1 MAENDQKEVRRPGRI
16 WHRILVGLVVC
27 GAFLIVL
34 HRPILLAIGRQIVL
48 RYAAGQNLKID
59 FRLEGNPFSHLNVR
73 NLRAIPT
80 GASGIES
87 IDIDY
92 LYVDYNLLGLA
103 RHGLSHFLQDVEARS
118 AQVVLN
124 PAKAPPRKPRPRQK
138 LKLPSLFPERIRL
151 ANATLVVRADPND
164 FIVERVDLELN
175 PRGPGDV
182 RIGELQLP
190 SGDSWS
196 RISGQTSYANKN
208 LVLRDVVLSDQEQIR
223 SLNVDAS
230 CIDTKTLGL
239 KLDCAIG
246 GGQLSA
252 SAGLIETASSL
263 NAKINVT
270 GQKIDAESLNKFLL
284 LPDGY
289 LSGEIER
296 LALDATGAIDV
307 PRTWNGTMSLQ
318 ISNVDRPE
326 IHCDSGVVEVS
337 AEQGRATLRSADI
350 LQDKNEF
357 HLRGTMDLPSVI
369 EDFGRTP
376 TSLEIAGAAPDL
388 QRLTAGTAVH
398 FTGSAQFTG
407 KIDIAN
413 ANVNATLGVTA
424 NTVGFSDG
432 TVDKLNCTL
441 RASKGIAR
449 ADTKRPWFADLR
461 TAMEF
466 DLAGIHYRD
475 VIIDSIE
482 GSLNGSDDI
491 LGLDRLSLRRNQNE
505 LNVRGRYKLPVEV
518 GKAFSQPAELDVAL
532 NAPEVGDF
540 WIKDS
545 PNKLSG
551 PLQLTGQIEWKQQTA
566 NGQVSI
572 SGSNLKMRDLVFHQ
586 LSTQCSI
593 SNSIVYLNDCR
604 ANLNDSDF
612 FNATGRLNLRQPYQ
626 YNGKISASVA
636 NLSTLQPLFRTFG
649 NQNELAG
656 SMTLDWE
663 GEGQGMTV
671 SQPSYSKST
680 PKAFGVAPWKNSGKL
695 KLVLEKGRYGD
706 TRSLRANIDASY
718 SPEGL
723 DVPIIFF
730 ASGTTDFQ
738 AVAQAKGE
746 TLEITRIQL
755 DQGQAR
761 FASGYVSFPLVWRNL
776 GTNAAAIPSSGKVF
790 VTIQSENLDL
800 KKLFSD
806 LGIKAGT
813 SGTLNAR
820 LDADG
825 TIGDLNASLNLQMRD
840 LRNDRWRKMEPA
852 TFDLNA
858 QAVHD
863 RMTVLGK
870 LQQARI
876 QPLELNADMPFDIPK
891 ITRARKLPDET
902 PITAKARLPR
912 SSVNFVRQFVP
923 ELEQLDGDLGLDVDV
938 SGTIGKPVFSGAGDV
953 TVNVARFTNATI
965 PALTNFS
972 ARLSFAQNALSLER
986 FGGNLA
992 GGPFTMNGRV
1002 TFPKLT
1008 EPTLD
1013 LKLKADSVLLARNDT
1028 LTARADADIRVT
1040 GPIAAAT
1047 VSGNVAMTDSHI
1059 LKNIDLIPIG
1069 LPGRPAPEPPSERP
1083 QFSFPNPP
1091 LRDWKFDV
1099 AIKTKDP
1106 VLIRGNLATGGAIAD
1121 IKLAG
1126 TGLRPE
1132 LRGTVRLENV
1142 EATLPFSRLEVS
1154 QGFLYFDPSDSMNPK
1169 LELHGTS
1176 VIRDYTVRVYVYGTV
1191 LAPEAIFT
1199 SEPPLPQ
1206 EEIISL
1212 IATGA
1217 TRDELSGR
1225 GNVLAGRAA
1234 MLLVQ
1239 QLYRKIFKK
1248 GEPTQSNEFF
1258 NRLDLDVGAVD
1269 PRTGRQQVSARFK
1282 ISDQFVLMGDVGVGG
1297 DYRGMLKYLIR
1308 FR

>member
-1 MAENDQKEVRRPGRI
+1 VAENDQNEVRRHGRI
-16 WHRILVGLVVC
+16 WHRVLVGLAACV
-27 GAFLIVL
+27 GLLIVF
-34 HRPILLAIGRQIVL
+34 HRPILLAIGRQIAL
-48 RYAAGQNLKID
+48 RFAAGQNLKID
-59 FRLEGNPFSHLNVR
+59 FRLEGNPFSHLTVR
-73 NLRAIPT
+73 NFHALPT
-80 GASGIES
+80 GSSAVES

-92 LYVDYNLLGLA
+92 LYVDYSLLGLA
-103 RHGLSHFLQDVEARS
+103 RHGLSHFLQDVETRS

-124 PAKAPPRKPRPRQK
+124 PAKAPPRKPHLKQK
-138 LKLPSLFPERIRL
+138 LKLPSIFPERVRL
-151 ANATLVVRADPND
+151 ADATLVVRGEPND
-164 FIVERVDLELN
+164 FFVKHLDVDLN
-175 PRGPGDV
+175 PRAPGEV

-196 RISGQTSYANKN
+196 RISGQTSYTNKN
-208 LVLRDVVLSDQEQIR
+208 LVLRDLVLSDQEQIR
-223 SLNVDAS
+223 FLNVDAS
-230 CIDTKTLGL
+230 RIDTKTLGL

-252 SAGLIETASSL
+252 SAGLIETESSL
-263 NAKINVT
+263 NAKVNVVAE
-270 GQKIDAESLNKFLL
+270 KIDAESLNEFLL
-284 LPDGY
+284 LPEGY
-289 LSGEIER
+289 LSGEIAR
-296 LALDATGAIDV
+296 LSLDATGTIDL
-307 PRTWNGTMSLQ
+307 PRTWNGLMSLQ

-326 IHCDSGVVEVS
+326 IHFDSGVVEIS

-350 LQDKNEF
+350 VQDKNEF
-357 HLRGTMDLPSVI
+357 HFHGTMELPSVI

-376 TSLEIAGAAPDL
+376 TTLEIAGTAPDL
-388 QRLTAGTAVH
+388 QRLTTGTPVQL
-398 FTGSAQFTG
+398 TGLAQFTG
-407 KIDIAN
+407 KIEIAN
-413 ANVNATLGVTA
+413 ANVNANLGVTA
-424 NTVGFSDG
+424 NAVGFLDG

-441 RASKGIAR
+441 RASKSVAR

-466 DLAGIHYRD
+466 DLAGIRYRD
-475 VIIDSIE
+475 VTIDSIE

-505 LNVRGRYKLPVEV
+505 LNVHGRYKLPVEV
-518 GKAFSQPAELDVAL
+518 GKASSQPGELDVAL
-532 NAPEVGDF
+532 NAPEAGDF
-540 WIKDS
+540 WVADS

-551 PLQLTGQIEWKQQTA
+551 PLQLAAQIEWKQQTA

-572 SGSNLKMRDLVFHQ
+572 SGSNLKMRDLVFHE

-593 SNSIVYLNDCR
+593 FNNVIYVNDCR
-604 ANLNDSDF
+604 ASLNDSDF
-612 FNATGRLNLRQPYQ
+612 FNATGRLNLRQPYH

-636 NLSTLQPLFRTFG
+636 NLSTLQPLLRTFG

-656 SMTLDWE
+656 SVTLDWE
-663 GEGQGMTV
+663 GEGQGMTA
-671 SQPSYSKST
+671 SQPSYSQST

-695 KLVLEKGRYGD
+695 KFILEKGRYGD

-730 ASGTTDFQ
+730 ASGNTDFQ

-790 VTIQSENLDL
+790 ATIQSENLDL

-825 TIGDLNASLNLQMRD
+825 TIGDLTASLTLQMRD
-840 LRNDRWRKMEPA
+840 LRNDRWPKMEPA

-858 QAVHD
+858 QTVHD
-863 RMTVLGK
+863 RLTVLGK

-876 QPLELNADMPFDIPK
+876 HPLELNADMPFDIPK
-891 ITRARKLPDET
+891 IARARKLPDDT

-923 ELEQLDGDLGLDVDV
+923 ELEQLDGDLGLDVDL
-938 SGTIGKPVFSGAGDV
+938 SGTFGKPVFSGAGDV
-953 TVNVARFTNATI
+953 TVNTARFTNATI

-972 ARLSFAQNALSLER
+972 ARLSFSQNALSLER

-1028 LTARADADIRVT
+1028 LTARADANIAVS

-1047 VSGNVAMTDSHI
+1047 VTGNVAMTNSHI

-1121 IKLAG
+1121 IKLSG

-1132 LRGTVRLENV
+1132 LQGTVRLENV

-1169 LELHGTS
+1169 VELHGTS

-1217 TRDELSGR
+1217 TRSELSGR

-1248 GEPTQSNEFF
+1248 GEPTQSNEIF

-1282 ISDQFVLMGDVGVGG
+1282 IGDQFVLMGDVGVGG

>member
-1 MAENDQKEVRRPGRI
+1 VAENDQKEVRRPGRI
-16 WHRILVGLVVC
+16 WHRVLVALAACV
-27 GAFLIVL
+27 ALLIIF
-34 HRPILLAIGRQIVL
+34 HRPILLTIGRQIVL
-48 RYAAGQNLKID
+48 RYAARENLKVD
-59 FRLEGNPFSHLNVR
+59 FRLEGNPFSHLTVR

-87 IDIDY
+87 IDIDQ
-92 LYVDYNLLGLA
+92 LYIDYSLLGLA
-103 RHGLSHFLQDVEARS
+103 RHGLSHFLQDVRAHS

-124 PAKAPPRKPRPRQK
+124 PAKAPPRKPRPKQK
-138 LKLPSLFPERIRL
+138 VKLLSLFPERIRL
-151 ANATLVVRADPND
+151 ANATLVIRADPND
-164 FIVERVDLELN
+164 FIVEQVDLDLN
-175 PRGPGDV
+175 PRSPGDV

-196 RISGQTSYANKN
+196 RISGQTSYVNKN
-208 LVLRDVVLSDQEQIR
+208 LVLRDLVLSDQEQIR
-223 SLNVDAS
+223 FLNVDAS
-230 CIDTKTLGL
+230 RIDTKTLGL

-252 SAGLIETASSL
+252 SAGLIETESSL
-263 NAKINVT
+263 NAKINVAA
-270 GQKIDAESLNKFLL
+270 QKFAAESLNKFLL
-284 LPDGY
+284 LPEGY
-289 LSGEIER
+289 LSGDIER
-296 LALDATGAIDV
+296 IALDATGAIDL

-326 IHCDSGVVEVS
+326 IHFDSGVVEVS
-337 AEQGRATLRSADI
+337 AEQGRAALRSADVV
-350 LQDKNEF
+350 QDKNEF
-357 HLRGTMDLPSVI
+357 HLRGTMELPAVI
-369 EDFGRTP
+369 EDLGRTP
-376 TSLEIAGAAPDL
+376 TTLEIAGTAPDL
-388 QRLTAGTAVH
+388 QRLTTGTPVQL
-398 FTGSAQFTG
+398 TGSAQFTG

-441 RASKGIAR
+441 RASKNVAR

-466 DLAGIHYRD
+466 DLAGIRYRD
-475 VIIDSIE
+475 HIIDLVQ

-505 LNVRGRYKLPVEV
+505 LNVRGRYKLPIEV
-518 GKAFSQPAELDVAL
+518 GKASSQPAELDVAL
-532 NAPEVGDF
+532 NAPEAGDF
-540 WIKDS
+540 WTADS

-551 PLQLTGQIEWKQQTA
+551 PLQLTAQIEWKQQTA

-572 SGSNLKMRDLVFHQ
+572 SGSNLKMRDLVFHE
-586 LSTQCSI
+586 LRTQCSI

-604 ANLNDSDF
+604 ASLNDSDF

-636 NLSTLQPLFRTFG
+636 NLSTLQPLLRTFG

-656 SMTLDWE
+656 SVTLDWE
-663 GEGQGMTV
+663 GERQGMTA
-671 SQPSYSKST
+671 SQPSHSQST
-680 PKAFGVAPWKNSGKL
+680 ATQAVAPWKNSGKL
-695 KLVLEKGRYGD
+695 KFVLEKGRYGN
-706 TRSLRANIDASY
+706 TQSLRANIDASY

-730 ASGTTDFQ
+730 ASGNTDFQ

-776 GTNAAAIPSSGKVF
+776 GTNATAIPSSGKVF
-790 VTIQSENLDL
+790 ATIQSENLDL
-800 KKLFSD
+800 KKLSSD
-806 LGIKAGT
+806 LGIKART

-825 TIGDLNASLNLQMRD
+825 TIEDLNASLNLQMRD
-840 LRNDRWRKMEPA
+840 LRNDRWPKMEPA

-858 QAVHD
+858 QTVHD
-863 RMTVLGK
+863 RLTVLGK

-876 QPLELNADMPFDIPK
+876 QPLELNASMPFEIPK
-891 ITRARKLPDET
+891 IARARKLPDDT
-902 PITAKARLPR
+902 PITAKAGLPR

-923 ELEQLDGDLGLDVDV
+923 ELEQLDGDLGLDVNV

-986 FGGNLA
+986 FGGDLA

-1002 TFPKLT
+1002 TFQKLT
-1008 EPTLD
+1008 QPTLD

-1028 LTARADADIRVT
+1028 LTARADADITVT
-1040 GPIAAAT
+1040 GPFAAAT
-1047 VSGNVAMTDSHI
+1047 VTGNVAMTNSHI

-1126 TGLRPE
+1126 TGLRPA
-1132 LRGTVRLENV
+1132 LQGTVRLENV

-1154 QGFLYFDPSDSMNPK
+1154 QGFLYFDPSDSMNPR
-1169 LELHGTS
+1169 LELRGTS
-1176 VIRDYTVRVYVYGTV
+1176 VIRDYTVRVYVYGTM

-1217 TRDELSGR
+1217 TRGELSGR

-1282 ISDQFVLMGDVGVGG
+1282 ISDQFVLVGDVGVGG

>member
-1 MAENDQKEVRRPGRI
+1 M
-16 WHRILVGLVVC
+16 VGLAACV
-27 GAFLIVL
+27 ALLAIF
-34 HRPILLAIGRQIVL
+34 HRPILLTLGRQIVV
-48 RYAAGQNLKID
+48 RYAAREHLKVD
-59 FRLEGNPFSHLNVR
+59 FRLEGNPFSHLTVR
-73 NLRAIPT
+73 NFRAIPT
-80 GASGIES
+80 GASRIES
-87 IDIDY
+87 IDIDQ
-92 LYVDYNLLGLA
+92 LYVDYSLFGLT
-103 RHGLSHFLQDVEARS
+103 RHGLSHFLEDIEVRS

-124 PAKAPPRKPRPRQK
+124 PARGPPPKPRPKQK
-138 LKLPSLFPERIRL
+138 PKLPSTFPERIRL
-151 ANATLVVRADPND
+151 ADATLVIRDKPND
-164 FIVERVDLELN
+164 FVVEHVDLDLN
-175 PRGPGDV
+175 PRSPGEL
-182 RIGELQLP
+182 RIEKLQLP

-196 RISGQTSYANKN
+196 RISGQTSYTNKN
-208 LVLRDVVLSDQEQIR
+208 LVLRDLVLSDQEQIR

-230 CIDTKTLGL
+230 RIDDKTLGL
-239 KLDCAIG
+239 KLDSGIG
-246 GGQLSA
+246 GGQLWA
-252 SAGLIETASSL
+252 SAELTETESSL
-263 NAKINVT
+263 NATISTIAEN
-270 GQKIDAESLNKFLL
+270 IAAESLNKFLG
-284 LPDGY
+284 LPSDY
-289 LSGEIER
+289 LAGELQALT
-296 LALDATGAIDV
+296 LAWKGVIDQ
-307 PRTWNGTMSLQ
+307 PRTWSGTMTLWTANMHGLGINFDSG
-318 ISNVDRPE
+318 NVD
-326 IHCDSGVVEVS
+326 VS
-337 AEQGRATLRSADI
+337 VGGGKANLRAADI
-350 LQDKNEF
+350 IQDKNEF
-357 HLRGTMDLPSVI
+357 HLRGTMELPSVA

-376 TSLEIAGAAPDL
+376 TTLEIAGTAPDL
-388 QRLTAGTAVH
+388 QRLTTGTPVQLI
-398 FTGSAQFTG
+398 GSAQFTG
-407 KIDIAN
+407 KIDIVN
-413 ANVNATLGVTA
+413 ANVNTTLGVTA
-424 NTVGFSDG
+424 NAVGFSDG

-441 RASKGIAR
+441 RASKVLAPR
-449 ADTKRPWFADLR
+449 NQKPASTPLATVKTAWFADLR

-466 DLAGIHYRD
+466 DLAGIRYRD
-475 VIIDSIE
+475 HIIDSVE

-505 LNVRGRYKLPVEV
+505 LNVRGRYQLPEEV
-518 GKAFSQPAELDVAL
+518 GKASSQPAELDVAL

-540 WIKDS
+540 WVADS

-551 PLQLTGQIEWKQQTA
+551 PLQLTAQIGWKQQTA
-566 NGQVSI
+566 DGQISI
-572 SGSNLKMRDLVFHQ
+572 SGSNLKMRDLIFHE

-604 ANLNDSDF
+604 ASLNDSDF
-612 FNATGRLNLRQPYQ
+612 FNATGTLNLRQSYQ

-636 NLSTLQPLFRTFG
+636 NLSTLQPVLRTFG

-656 SMTLDWE
+656 SVTFGWE
-663 GEGQGMTV
+663 GEGQGMMV

-680 PKAFGVAPWKNSGKL
+680 AAQAAAPWKNSGKL
-695 KLVLEKGRYGD
+695 KLVLEKGRYGN
-706 TRSLRANIDASY
+706 TQSLRANIDASY

-730 ASGTTDFQ
+730 ASGDTDFQ

-776 GTNAAAIPSSGKVF
+776 GTNVSAIPSSGKVF
-790 VTIQSENLDL
+790 ATIQSENLDL
-800 KKLFSD
+800 KKLLSD

-820 LDADG
+820 FDADG

-840 LRNDRWRKMEPA
+840 LRNDRWPKMEPA
-852 TFDLNA
+852 AFDLNA

-863 RMTVLGK
+863 RLTVLGK

-876 QPLELNADMPFDIPK
+876 QPLELNANMPFDIPK
-891 ITRARKLPDET
+891 IGRAGKLPDDT
-902 PITAKARLPR
+902 PITAKVGLPR

-923 ELEQLDGDLGLDVDV
+923 ALEQLDGNLGLDVDI

-953 TVNVARFTNATI
+953 TVNVARFTNATL

-986 FGGNLA
+986 FGGDLA
-992 GGPFTMNGRV
+992 GGPFTMTGGV

-1008 EPTLD
+1008 EPTLN
-1013 LKLKADSVLLARNDT
+1013 LEFKANSVLLARNDT
-1028 LTARADADIRVT
+1028 LTARADANIAVT
-1040 GPIAAAT
+1040 GPFAAAT
-1047 VSGNVAMTDSHI
+1047 VSGNVAMTNSHI

-1083 QFSFPNPP
+1083 QFSFPDPP
-1091 LRDWKFDV
+1091 LRDWRFDV

-1121 IKLAG
+1121 IKLTG
-1126 TGLRPE
+1126 TGLHPE
-1132 LRGTVRLENV
+1132 LQGTVRLENV

-1154 QGFLYFDPSDSMNPK
+1154 QGLVYFDPSDSMNPR

-1206 EEIISL
+1206 EEVISL

-1217 TRDELSGR
+1217 TRGELSGR

-1269 PRTGRQQVSARFK
+1269 PRTGRQQASARFK
-1282 ISDQFVLMGDVGVGG
+1282 INDRFVLVGDVGVGG

>member
-1 MAENDQKEVRRPGRI
+1 VAEKNQARVTRRGLWR
-16 WHRILVGLVVC
+16 RVMVGLAVC
-27 GAFLIVL
+27 VALLIIF

-48 RYAAGQNLKID
+48 RYVARENLKVD
-59 FRLEGNPFSHLNVR
+59 FRLEGNPFSHLTVR
-73 NLRAIPT
+73 NLRVIPT

-87 IDIDY
+87 IDIDS
-92 LYVDYNLLGLA
+92 LYVDYSLLGLV
-103 RHGLSHFLQDVEARS
+103 RHGLSHFLQDVEAHS
-118 AQVVLN
+118 AEVVLN
-124 PAKAPPRKPRPRQK
+124 PARAPPRKPRPKQK

-151 ANATLVVRADPND
+151 ANATLVIRADPND
-164 FIVERVDLELN
+164 FIVEEVDLDLN
-175 PRGPGDV
+175 PRRPGDL
-182 RIGELQLP
+182 RIGKLQLP
-190 SGDSWS
+190 SGDNWS
-196 RISGQTSYANKN
+196 RISGQTSYTNKD
-208 LVLRDVVLSDQEQIR
+208 LVLRDLVLSDQEQIR
-223 SLNVDAS
+223 LLSVDAS
-230 CIDTKTLGL
+230 RIDDEALAL

-263 NAKINVT
+263 NAKINVVA
-270 GQKIDAESLNKFLL
+270 QKIDAKSLSKFLL
-284 LPDGY
+284 LPEGY
-289 LSGEIER
+289 LSGEMER
-296 LALDATGAIDV
+296 LALDATGAIDS

-326 IHCDSGVVEVS
+326 IHFDSGIVEVS
-337 AEQGRATLRSADI
+337 AEQGKATLRSADI
-350 LQDKNEF
+350 VQDKNKF
-357 HLRGTMDLPSVI
+357 HFRGTMELPSVI

-376 TSLEIAGAAPDL
+376 TTLEIAGTAPDL
-388 QRLTAGTAVH
+388 QRLTTGTPVQW
-398 FTGSAQFTG
+398 TGSAQFAG
-407 KIDIAN
+407 KIDIAS
-413 ANVNATLGVTA
+413 AIVNATLGVTA
-424 NTVGFSDG
+424 NAVGFSDG

-441 RASKGIAR
+441 RASKNVAR
-449 ADTKRPWFADLR
+449 ADTKKPWFADLR

-466 DLAGIHYRD
+466 DLAGIRYRD
-475 VIIDSIE
+475 HIIDSVQ

-491 LGLDRLSLRRNQNE
+491 LGLDRLTLRRNQNE

-518 GKAFSQPAELDVAL
+518 GKASSQPAQLVVAL

-540 WIKDS
+540 WTADS

-551 PLQLTGQIEWKQQTA
+551 PLQLTAQIEWKQQTA

-572 SGSNLKMRDLVFHQ
+572 SGSNLRMRDLVFHE

-604 ANLNDSDF
+604 TSLNDSDF
-612 FNATGRLNLRQPYQ
+612 FNATGRLNLRQPYH
-626 YNGKISASVA
+626 YSGKISARVA
-636 NLSTLQPLFRTFG
+636 NLSTLQPLLRTLG

-656 SMTLDWE
+656 SVTLDWE
-663 GEGQGMTV
+663 GEGQGMTA
-671 SQPSYSKST
+671 SQSSSSKSAT
-680 PKAFGVAPWKNSGKL
+680 QTVAPWKNSGKL
-695 KLVLEKGRYGD
+695 KLVLEKGRYGN
-706 TRSLRANIDASY
+706 TQSLRANIDASY

-730 ASGTTDFQ
+730 ASGNTDFQ

-776 GTNAAAIPSSGKVF
+776 GTNVSAIPSSGKVF
-790 VTIQSENLDL
+790 ATIQSENLDL

-840 LRNDRWRKMEPA
+840 LRNDRWPKMEPA

-858 QAVHD
+858 QTVHD
-863 RMTVLGK
+863 RLTVLGK

-876 QPLELNADMPFDIPK
+876 QPLELNAEVPFDIPK
-891 ITRARKLPDET
+891 IARARKLPDET

-923 ELEQLDGDLGLDVDV
+923 ALEQLDGNLGLDVDV

-953 TVNVARFTNATI
+953 TVNVARFTNATL

-972 ARLSFAQNALSLER
+972 ARLSFAQNAISLER
-986 FGGNLA
+986 FGGDLA
-992 GGPFTMNGRV
+992 GGPFTMSGRLN
-1002 TFPKLT
+1002 FPKLT

-1013 LKLKADSVLLARNDT
+1013 LHLKANSVLLARNDT
-1028 LTARADADIRVT
+1028 LTARADADVTVT
-1040 GPIAAAT
+1040 GPFATAT
-1047 VSGNVAMTDSHI
+1047 VSGNVAMTNSHI

-1083 QFSFPNPP
+1083 QISFPDPP
-1091 LRDWKFDV
+1091 LRDWKFDI

-1121 IKLAG
+1121 IKLTG
-1126 TGLRPE
+1126 TGLHPE
-1132 LRGTVRLENV
+1132 LQGTVRLENV

-1154 QGFLYFDPSDSMNPK
+1154 QGFLYFDPSDSMNPR

-1176 VIRDYTVRVYVYGTV
+1176 VIRDYTVRVYVYGTM

-1217 TRDELSGR
+1217 TRQELSGR

-1282 ISDQFVLMGDVGVGG
+1282 ISDQFVLVGDVGVGG